1 MKKLYLSAS
10 IAALLAAGSVQ
21 ATEVYNKDGNTVEIG
36 GYISLQALSMPTL
49 TDAQKKTTNPMGFGD
64 NGSRFNLGFGH
75 DLGNGWKSMAKIE
88 YAFNGTGEEFDNNA
102 TPPVKDGTIR
112 SVDDGFTNRLA
123 YLAFGHGTYG
133 TVYVG
138 KTWGT
143 FSDVASVTETGAVY
157 APVWGMYGLGDGS
170 WEGTGRAKNVIQYR
184 VTVPAANN
192 MRLGLQYQPVAQG
205 EYAGDEFI
213 SKFGGGFGL
222 SLVVP
227 VMPELEVGVAYQMS
241 AFEYKKTSSIGGTP
255 KPTEDYDKGANAMAV
270 SVKYGSF
277 EAPGFHMGL
286 TYSTGENLGKL
297 ANGLAVKDKGV
308 NTNTGALLSAPK
320 SNQIAVVGSFNV
332 NKFVPFVGYY
342 MTTFESEAGVRDISI
357 SDATIMAGATGAGA
371 ANALVEK
378 ATSNSLV
385 VGAHYLWSDNFSIFA
400 EYSMDMSSEIT
411 TKADGTTVAA
421 VLADDGKKHYETTNS
436 PHGFTMGFKF
446 VF

>member
-21 ATEVYNKDGNTVEIG
+21 ATEVYNKDGNTVDVG

-49 TDAQKKTTNPMGFGD
+49 TDEQKKTVKPMGFGD

-75 DLGNGWKSMAKIE
+75 DLGNGWKSMGKIE
-88 YAFNGTGEEFDNNA
+88 YAFNGTGEKFTSATGAIDSDN
-102 TPPVKDGTIR
+102 DQ
-112 SVDDGFTNRLA
+112 FTNRLA

-138 KTWGT
+138 KTWST

-170 WEGTGRAKNVIQYR
+170 WEGTGRAKNVLQYR
-184 VTVPAANN
+184 VTIPAANN

-205 EYAGDEFI
+205 EYAEEEFI

-241 AFEYKKTSSIGGTP
+241 AFEYKKTSGIN
-255 KPTEDYDKGANAMAV
+255 PTEDYDKGANAMAV

-286 TYSTGENLGKL
+286 TYSLGENLGKL
-297 ANGLAVKDKGV
+297 PTGLAVTDKGV
-308 NTNTGALLSAPK
+308 VGTNDGALLSAPK

-342 MTTFESEAGVRDISI
+342 MTTFESEAGIRDIII
-357 SDATIMAGATGAGA
+357 SGTAISTGASTTSTM
-371 ANALVEK
+371 VEK

-411 TKADGTTVAA
+411 TKADEAVAAA
-421 VLADDGKKHYETTNS
+421 VLTDDGKKHYETTNS

>member
-21 ATEVYNKDGNTVEIG
+21 ATEVYNKDGNTVDVG

-49 TDAQKKTTNPMGFGD
+49 TDAQKKTTNPSGIAD

-75 DLGNGWKSMAKIE
+75 DLGNGWKSMAKLE
-88 YAFNGTGEEFDNNA
+88 YAFNGTGEKFENA
-102 TPPVKDGTIR
+102 NGNVDGTI
-112 SVDDGFTNRLA
+112 SSADDGFTNRLA

-170 WEGTGRAKNVIQYR
+170 WEGTGRAKNVVQYR

-205 EYAGDEFI
+205 EYAEDEFI

-227 VMPELEVGVAYQMS
+227 VMPELEVGLAYQMS
-241 AFEYKKTSSIGGTP
+241 SFEYKAASQIGN
-255 KPTEDYDKGANAMAV
+255 PTKDYDKGANAMAV

-297 ANGLAVKDKGV
+297 ANGLAVKDEGV
-308 NTNTGALLSAPK
+308 TTNAGALLSAPK

-342 MTTFESEAGVRDISI
+342 MTTFESEAGVRDITI

-371 ANALVEK
+371 TNTSVEK

-411 TKADGTTVAA
+411 TKADGTTDAA
-421 VLADDGKKHYETTNS
+421 VLADDGKKHYETNNS